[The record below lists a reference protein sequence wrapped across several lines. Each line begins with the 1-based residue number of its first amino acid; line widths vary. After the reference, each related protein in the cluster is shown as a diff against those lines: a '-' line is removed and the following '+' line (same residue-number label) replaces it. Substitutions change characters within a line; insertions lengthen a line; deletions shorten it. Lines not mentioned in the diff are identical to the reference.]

1 MYYHPSF
8 VRSFSAEQGLCP
20 SDADPVSVSS
30 SACIQQITGG
40 IFMSKKFFK
49 PTPIPHRTKYGEP
62 MAYYALS
69 DDGKVYTEVSRSVC
83 LARIEDLENPF
94 PQRWYVDEE
103 SGLVVRLPRNQMGE
117 DLARENMRS
126 IWREEKYRERK
137 FQCVWKGTN
146 KCNQKCEDCKYRTSR
161 TVELDK
167 PLDNGADGEGTGKCF
182 DLSYPSDITEFVE
195 QKALFDT
202 LYAAL
207 ATLTQ
212 KDKELIKDRLVLE
225 KTVRELA
232 PKYGFKSSRS
242 ITVHERRILDILRNN
257 EALKNFF
264 E

>member
-1 MYYHPSF
+1 
-8 VRSFSAEQGLCP
+8 
-20 SDADPVSVSS
+20 
-30 SACIQQITGG
+30 
-40 IFMSKKFFK
+40 MSQNNTFRT
-49 PTPIPHRTKYGEP
+49 TPIPHRTKFGEP
-62 MAYYALS
+62 MTYYTLS
-69 DDGKVYTEVSRSVC
+69 DDGKIHTETSRAAC
-83 LARIEDLENPF
+83 LARSEEPENSF

-126 IWREEKYRERK
+126 IWREQKHQERK

-146 KCNQKCEDCKYRTSR
+146 KCDQKCETCTSRTSR

-167 PLDNGADGEGTGKCF
+167 PLGNDSDGSDTFYE
-182 DLSYPSDITEFVE
+182 PSDPTDITEILE
-195 QKALFDT
+195 QKAVLDT

-212 KDKELIKDRLVLE
+212 KDRELITDRIILE

-232 PKYGFKSSRS
+232 PKYDFKSSRS
-242 ITVHERRILDILRNN
+242 ITVHVRRILDILRND
-257 EALKNFF
+257 EALKKFF

>member
-1 MYYHPSF
+1 
-8 VRSFSAEQGLCP
+8 
-20 SDADPVSVSS
+20 
-30 SACIQQITGG
+30 
-40 IFMSKKFFK
+40 MSQNNTFRT
-49 PTPIPHRTKYGEP
+49 TPIPHRTKFGEP
-62 MAYYALS
+62 MTYYTLS
-69 DDGKVYTEVSRSVC
+69 DDGKIHTETSRAAC
-83 LARIEDLENPF
+83 LARSEEPENSF

-126 IWREEKYRERK
+126 IWREQKYQERK

-146 KCNQKCEDCKYRTSR
+146 KCDQKCETCKSRTSR

-167 PLDNGADGEGTGKCF
+167 PLGNDSDGSDTFYEPADPT
-182 DLSYPSDITEFVE
+182 DITEFLE
-195 QKALFDT
+195 QKAVLDT

-212 KDKELIKDRLVLE
+212 KDRELITDRIILE

-232 PKYGFKSSRS
+232 PKYDFKSSRS
-242 ITVHERRILDILRNN
+242 ITVHVRRILDILRND
-257 EALKNFF
+257 EALKQFF

>member
-1 MYYHPSF
+1 
-8 VRSFSAEQGLCP
+8 
-20 SDADPVSVSS
+20 
-30 SACIQQITGG
+30 
-40 IFMSKKFFK
+40 MSQNNTFRT
-49 PTPIPHRTKYGEP
+49 TPIPHRTKFGEP
-62 MAYYALS
+62 MIYYTLS
-69 DDGKVYTEVSRSVC
+69 DDGKIHTETSRAAC
-83 LARIEDLENPF
+83 LARSEEPENSF

-126 IWREEKYRERK
+126 IWREQKYQERK

-146 KCNQKCEDCKYRTSR
+146 KCDQKCETCKSRTSR

-167 PLDNGADGEGTGKCF
+167 PLGSDSDGSDTFYEPADPT
-182 DLSYPSDITEFVE
+182 DITEFLE
-195 QKALFDT
+195 QKAVLDT

-212 KDKELIKDRLVLE
+212 KDRELITDRIILE

-232 PKYGFKSSRS
+232 PKYDCKSSRS
-242 ITVHERRILDILRNN
+242 ITVHVRRILDILRND
-257 EALKNFF
+257 EALKQFF